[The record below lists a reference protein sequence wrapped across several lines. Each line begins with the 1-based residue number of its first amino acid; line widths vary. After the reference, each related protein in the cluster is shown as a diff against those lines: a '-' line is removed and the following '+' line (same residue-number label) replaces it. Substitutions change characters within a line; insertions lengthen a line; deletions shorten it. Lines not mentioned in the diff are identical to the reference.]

1 MVEEYLPQ
9 APRSGVQGN
18 LRDPQRQDRQPEAG
32 GVCSLQGS
40 GLGWE

>member
-9 APRSGVQGN
+9 GTRSGVQGY
-18 LRDPQRQDRQPEAG
+18 LLDPQKQDRQPEAG

-40 GLGWE
+40 GLGWQ